1 MTLHIPETVHTTQAA
16 QRLAGAFQTIAA
28 SRQEGDAGLNMR
40 HLELLLHVHAEPMM
54 RSRHYGFLMQ
64 TDKGRVH
71 GLLANLAGLDHGKPR
86 QVALVAKCEDPEKGT
101 MVWKLNEAG
110 EGVVRS
116 LVGPSGA

>member
-1 MTLHIPETVHTTQAA
+1 MQIDLPPERVAT

-54 RSRHYGFLMQ
+54 GSRHYGFLMQ
-64 TDKGRVH
+64 TDKGRMR

-101 MVWKLNEAG
+101 MVWKLTEAG

-116 LVGPSGA
+116 LVGPLGA